1 MSLNKD
7 VLYFVLFL
15 LVLIVLVWLNEIG
28 YGAVAFLPLMLIEVW
43 LATRI
48 YRKENNSG

>member
-1 MSLNKD
+1 MPLNKSE
-7 VLYFVLFL
+7 LYFVLFL
-15 LVLIVLVWLNEIG
+15 LVLIILVWLNEIG

-48 YRKENNSG
+48 YGIEKTSG